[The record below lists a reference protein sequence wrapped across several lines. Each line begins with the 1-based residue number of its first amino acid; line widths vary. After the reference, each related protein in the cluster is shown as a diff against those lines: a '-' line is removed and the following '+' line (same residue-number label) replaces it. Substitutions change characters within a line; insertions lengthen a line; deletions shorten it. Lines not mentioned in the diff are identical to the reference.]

1 MKTCPKCRAQF
12 GDEMSFCLQDGTL
25 LLTSSAGD
33 IPTGQ
38 YGEKTFELPQDVAPP
53 TQALDFD
60 PGERPTAESYR
71 EQILPYP
78 VQPKRSRTKYILPL
92 ILVCLVGIAAI
103 AAAGIGLAL
112 YMRSRPVDVASAN
125 SNSIDR
131 INTNSLDSNADQ
143 SLSNS
148 TSPNTPANI
157 FANNAPSN
165 VGPTPSPNTRTKTP
179 TPTPKIDSDD
189 PTEVE
194 DVPLSST
201 RPTPR
206 PNVPKTIAG
215 GVLNGKAIS
224 LPRPP
229 YPPAA
234 RAVRASGAVTVQVL
248 IDENGRVISASAVSG
263 HPLLRASAVS
273 AARGARFTPTILSGQ
288 AVKVSGVITYN
299 FVP

>member
-12 GDEMSFCLQDGTL
+12 GDEMSFCLHDGTL
-25 LLTSSAGD
+25 LLTAGAVD
-33 IPTGQ
+33 APTAQ
-38 YGEKTFELPQDVAPP
+38 YGEKTFELPQDVARP
-53 TQALDFD
+53 TQAPDPD

-78 VQPKRSRTKYILPL
+78 VQPKRSHTKYILPL

-112 YMRSRPVDVASAN
+112 YIRSRPVEVSIAN
-125 SNSIDR
+125 SNSVER
-131 INTNSLDSNADQ
+131 MNTNSLNNNTDQ

-148 TSPNTPANI
+148 TSPNTPSNI
-157 FANNAPSN
+157 FANNTPSN
-165 VGPTPSPNTRTKTP
+165 IGPTPSSTPRTKTP
-179 TPTPKIDSDD
+179 TPTPKRDSDD
-189 PTEVE
+189 LTEVD

-234 RAVRASGAVTVQVL
+234 RAVRASGAVSVQVL